1 MVLVANGLFGV
12 MLTRIGDTVPVC
24 TESMAPV
31 NCCEMVGTMTT
42 PSAGEDDIARV
53 TNRRDAASD
62 GASN

>member
-1 MVLVANGLFGV
+1 MVLDVKRGIWSNV
-12 MLTRIGDTVPVC
+12 NKHRSPVC

-42 PSAGEDDIARV
+42 PSAGEEDIARV

-62 GASN
+62 GA